1 MQTLGSRVFTVGR
14 RLLSDREPEALLLTL
29 RKDKTMEYN
38 FLYAALTGVGAAAVI
53 KLIDNVV
60 QWKLQRKAAKED
72 RTVEDGQAEIKKI
85 KQWEKDMEDKVN
97 ALVNADKYIMFD
109 RIRYLGQKYVAEK
122 EVDFDD
128 RRILNQMHDVYHNE
142 LGGNGDLKELMDAVN
157 ALTLKKAG

>member
-1 MQTLGSRVFTVGR
+1 M
-14 RLLSDREPEALLLTL
+14 DNW
-29 RKDKTMEYN
+29 M
-38 FLYAALTGVGAAAVI
+38 YAIATGVTGAAVI

-60 QWKLQRKAAKED
+60 QWCLQRKAAKED
-72 RTVEDGQAEIKKI
+72 RTLDDDRAEIKKI

-97 ALVNADKYIMFD
+97 ALINADRYIMFD

-142 LGGNGDLKELMDAVN
+142 LGGNGDLDELMKAVN
-157 ALTLKKAG
+157 ALPLKQSN

>member
-1 MQTLGSRVFTVGR
+1 MGNLIFAVI
-14 RLLSDREPEALLLTL
+14 
-29 RKDKTMEYN
+29 
-38 FLYAALTGVGAAAVI
+38 TGVTGAAVI

-72 RTVEDGQAEIKKI
+72 RTLDDDRAEIKKI

-97 ALVNADKYIMFD
+97 ALINADRYIMFD

-142 LGGNGDLKELMDAVN
+142 LGGNGDLNKLMKAVN
-157 ALTLKKAG
+157 TLPLKQER

>member
-1 MQTLGSRVFTVGR
+1 
-14 RLLSDREPEALLLTL
+14 
-29 RKDKTMEYN
+29 
-38 FLYAALTGVGAAAVI
+38 
-53 KLIDNVV
+53 
-60 QWKLQRKAAKED
+60 
-72 RTVEDGQAEIKKI
+72 
-85 KQWEKDMEDKVN
+85 MEDKVN

-157 ALTLKKAG
+157 ALPLKKAG

>member
-1 MQTLGSRVFTVGR
+1 MGNLIFAVV
-14 RLLSDREPEALLLTL
+14 
-29 RKDKTMEYN
+29 
-38 FLYAALTGVGAAAVI
+38 TGVTGAAVI

-72 RTVEDGQAEIKKI
+72 RTLDDDRAEIKKI

-142 LGGNGDLKELMDAVN
+142 LGGNGDLKEWMDAVN
-157 ALTLKKAG
+157 ALPLKKAG

>member
-1 MQTLGSRVFTVGR
+1 MGNLIFAVV
-14 RLLSDREPEALLLTL
+14 
-29 RKDKTMEYN
+29 
-38 FLYAALTGVGAAAVI
+38 TGVTGAAVI

-72 RTVEDGQAEIKKI
+72 RTLDDDRAEIKKI

-97 ALVNADKYIMFD
+97 ALINADRYIMFD

-142 LGGNGDLKELMDAVN
+142 LGGNGDLDELMKAVN
-157 ALTLKKAG
+157 ALPLKKEA

>member
-1 MQTLGSRVFTVGR
+1 MGNLIFAVV
-14 RLLSDREPEALLLTL
+14 
-29 RKDKTMEYN
+29 
-38 FLYAALTGVGAAAVI
+38 TGVTGAAVI

-60 QWKLQRKAAKED
+60 QWKLQRKATKED
-72 RTVEDGQAEIKKI
+72 RTLDDDRAEIKKI

-97 ALVNADKYIMFD
+97 ALINADRYIMFD

-142 LGGNGDLKELMDAVN
+142 LGGNGDLDKLMKAVN
-157 ALTLKKAG
+157 TLPLKQER

>member
-1 MQTLGSRVFTVGR
+1 MGNLIFAVI
-14 RLLSDREPEALLLTL
+14 
-29 RKDKTMEYN
+29 
-38 FLYAALTGVGAAAVI
+38 TGVTGAAVI

-72 RTVEDGQAEIKKI
+72 RTFDDDRAEIKKI

-97 ALVNADKYIMFD
+97 ALINADRYIMFD

-128 RRILNQMHDVYHNE
+128 RRILNQMHEVYHNE

-157 ALTLKKAG
+157 ALPLKKAG

>member
-1 MQTLGSRVFTVGR
+1 MGNLIFAVV
-14 RLLSDREPEALLLTL
+14 
-29 RKDKTMEYN
+29 
-38 FLYAALTGVGAAAVI
+38 TGVTGAAVI

-60 QWKLQRKAAKED
+60 QWKLQRKAVKED
-72 RTVEDGQAEIKKI
+72 RTLDADRAEIKKI

-97 ALVNADKYIMFD
+97 ALINADRYIMFD

-142 LGGNGDLKELMDAVN
+142 LGGNGDLDKLMKAVN
-157 ALTLKKAG
+157 TLPLKQER

>member
-1 MQTLGSRVFTVGR
+1 MGNLIFAVI
-14 RLLSDREPEALLLTL
+14 
-29 RKDKTMEYN
+29 
-38 FLYAALTGVGAAAVI
+38 TGVTGAAVI

-72 RTVEDGQAEIKKI
+72 RTLDDDRAEIKKI

-97 ALVNADKYIMFD
+97 ALINADRYIMFD

-128 RRILNQMHDVYHNE
+128 RRILNQMHEVYHNE

-157 ALTLKKAG
+157 ALPLKKAG

>member
-1 MQTLGSRVFTVGR
+1 
-14 RLLSDREPEALLLTL
+14 
-29 RKDKTMEYN
+29 MEN
-38 FLYAALTGVGAAAVI
+38 WMYAIATGVTGAAVI

-72 RTVEDGQAEIKKI
+72 RTLDDDRAEIKKI

-97 ALVNADKYIMFD
+97 ALINADRYIMFD

-142 LGGNGDLKELMDAVN
+142 LGGNGDLDKLMKAVN
-157 ALTLKKAG
+157 TLPLKQER

>member
-1 MQTLGSRVFTVGR
+1 
-14 RLLSDREPEALLLTL
+14 
-29 RKDKTMEYN
+29 MEN
-38 FLYAALTGVGAAAVI
+38 WMYAIATGVTGAAVI

-60 QWKLQRKAAKED
+60 QWHLQRKAAKED
-72 RTVEDGQAEIKKI
+72 RVEENDRAEIKKI

-97 ALVNADKYIMFD
+97 ALINADRYIMFD

-142 LGGNGDLKELMDAVN
+142 LGGNGDLDELMKAVN
-157 ALTLKKAG
+157 ALPLKQSN

>member
-1 MQTLGSRVFTVGR
+1 
-14 RLLSDREPEALLLTL
+14 
-29 RKDKTMEYN
+29 MEYN

-72 RTVEDGQAEIKKI
+72 RTLDDDRAEIKKI
-85 KQWEKDMEDKVN
+85 KQWEKDMEGKVN
-97 ALVNADKYIMFD
+97 ALINADRYIMFD

-142 LGGNGDLKELMDAVN
+142 LGGNGDLDKLMKAVN
-157 ALTLKKAG
+157 TLPLKQER

>member
-1 MQTLGSRVFTVGR
+1 MGNLIFAVV
-14 RLLSDREPEALLLTL
+14 
-29 RKDKTMEYN
+29 
-38 FLYAALTGVGAAAVI
+38 TGVTGAAVI

-72 RTVEDGQAEIKKI
+72 RTLDDRAEIKKI

-97 ALVNADKYIMFD
+97 ALINADRYIMFD

-142 LGGNGDLKELMDAVN
+142 LGGNGDLDKLMKAVN
-157 ALTLKKAG
+157 TLPLKQER

>member
-1 MQTLGSRVFTVGR
+1 
-14 RLLSDREPEALLLTL
+14 
-29 RKDKTMEYN
+29 MEN
-38 FLYAALTGVGAAAVI
+38 WMYAIATGVTGAAVI

-60 QWKLQRKAAKED
+60 QWYLQRKAVKED
-72 RTVEDGQAEIKKI
+72 RDEESDKKELQKI
-85 KQWEKDMEDKVN
+85 KDWERVMEVKVN
-97 ALVNADKYIMFD
+97 ALINADRYIMFD

-157 ALTLKKAG
+157 ALPLKKAG

>member
-1 MQTLGSRVFTVGR
+1 
-14 RLLSDREPEALLLTL
+14 
-29 RKDKTMEYN
+29 MEN
-38 FLYAALTGVGAAAVI
+38 WIFAIATGVTGAAVI

-72 RTVEDGQAEIKKI
+72 RTIEDGRAEIKKI
-85 KQWEKDMEDKVN
+85 KQWEEDMETKVN

-142 LGGNGDLKELMDAVN
+142 LGGNGDLKELMEAVN
-157 ALTLKKAG
+157 ALPLKKAR

>member
-1 MQTLGSRVFTVGR
+1 
-14 RLLSDREPEALLLTL
+14 
-29 RKDKTMEYN
+29 MEN
-38 FLYAALTGVGAAAVI
+38 WMYAIATGVTGAAVI

-60 QWKLQRKAAKED
+60 QWYLQRKAAKED
-72 RTVEDGQAEIKKI
+72 LVEETDRAEIKKI

-157 ALTLKKAG
+157 ALPLKKAG

>member
-1 MQTLGSRVFTVGR
+1 M
-14 RLLSDREPEALLLTL
+14 LTL
-29 RKDKTMEYN
+29 RKDKKMEYN

-72 RTVEDGQAEIKKI
+72 RAVEDGQAEIKKI

-157 ALTLKKAG
+157 ALPLKKAG

>member
-1 MQTLGSRVFTVGR
+1 
-14 RLLSDREPEALLLTL
+14 
-29 RKDKTMEYN
+29 MEN
-38 FLYAALTGVGAAAVI
+38 WMYAIATGVTGAAVI

-72 RTVEDGQAEIKKI
+72 RTLDDDRAEIKKI

-97 ALVNADKYIMFD
+97 ALINAGRYIMFD

-128 RRILNQMHDVYHNE
+128 RRILNRMHDVYHNE
-142 LGGNGDLKELMDAVN
+142 LGGNGDLDKLMKAVN
-157 ALTLKKAG
+157 TLPLKQER

>member
-1 MQTLGSRVFTVGR
+1 MGNLIFAVI
-14 RLLSDREPEALLLTL
+14 
-29 RKDKTMEYN
+29 
-38 FLYAALTGVGAAAVI
+38 TGVTGAAVI

-72 RTVEDGQAEIKKI
+72 RTLDDDRAEIKKI

-97 ALVNADKYIMFD
+97 ALINADRYIMFD

-128 RRILNQMHDVYHNE
+128 RRILNQMHNVYHNE
-142 LGGNGDLKELMDAVN
+142 LGGNGDLDKLMKAVN
-157 ALTLKKAG
+157 TLPLKQER

>member
-1 MQTLGSRVFTVGR
+1 MGNLIFAVI
-14 RLLSDREPEALLLTL
+14 
-29 RKDKTMEYN
+29 
-38 FLYAALTGVGAAAVI
+38 TGVTGAAVI

-72 RTVEDGQAEIKKI
+72 RTLDDDRAEIKKI

-97 ALVNADKYIMFD
+97 ALINADRYIMFD

-142 LGGNGDLKELMDAVN
+142 LGGNGDLDKLMKAVN
-157 ALTLKKAG
+157 TLPLKQER

>member
-1 MQTLGSRVFTVGR
+1 MGNLIFAVV
-14 RLLSDREPEALLLTL
+14 
-29 RKDKTMEYN
+29 
-38 FLYAALTGVGAAAVI
+38 TGVTGAAVI

-72 RTVEDGQAEIKKI
+72 RTLDDDRAEIKKI
-85 KQWEKDMEDKVN
+85 KQWEKDIEDKVN
-97 ALVNADKYIMFD
+97 ALINADRYIMFD

-142 LGGNGDLKELMDAVN
+142 LGGNGDLDKLMKAVN
-157 ALTLKKAG
+157 TLPLKQER

>member
-1 MQTLGSRVFTVGR
+1 M
-14 RLLSDREPEALLLTL
+14 DNWMYAL
-29 RKDKTMEYN
+29 
-38 FLYAALTGVGAAAVI
+38 ATGVTGAAVI

-60 QWKLQRKAAKED
+60 QWCLQRKAAKED
-72 RTVEDGQAEIKKI
+72 RVEENDRAEIKKI

-97 ALVNADKYIMFD
+97 ALINADRYIMFD

-142 LGGNGDLKELMDAVN
+142 LGGNGDLDELMKAVN
-157 ALTLKKAG
+157 ALPLKQEQR

>member
-1 MQTLGSRVFTVGR
+1 MGNLIFAVV
-14 RLLSDREPEALLLTL
+14 
-29 RKDKTMEYN
+29 
-38 FLYAALTGVGAAAVI
+38 TGVTGAAVI

-72 RTVEDGQAEIKKI
+72 RTLDDDRAEIKKI

-97 ALVNADKYIMFD
+97 ALINADRYIMFD

-122 EVDFDD
+122 EIDFDD

-142 LGGNGDLKELMDAVN
+142 LGGNGDLDKLMKAVN
-157 ALTLKKAG
+157 TLPLKQER